1 MLSKKEIIST
11 NQFVWM
17 LFSIITSFTVLQ
29 IPTLLIFHVGRDA
42 WLSAI
47 FAWIFD
53 VLLAIVYAY
62 MGIRFPGQNFV
73 QYSIT
78 ILGEYFGR
86 IIGIMFPLFFLMVA
100 SLLMRAISTLIS
112 AIVLPKTPI
121 VVILCLGY
129 IVIAYA
135 VKKGVE
141 VIARACEILGPVY
154 LISLVILF
162 IMVIPQVKVNRLK
175 PQLMEG
181 FYPIFS
187 GSIFILTFI
196 GICIMMGMYIPI
208 CNRPENGFLA
218 KFIAVSMGAT
228 MVCIL
233 VSFSVG
239 VLGAKQAGNMVS
251 PGLELTRMI
260 NIGDSIE
267 HLEVIWLIVAIGAG
281 IMTVSSLIWAFSL
294 GISQIIGL
302 RTHKPV
308 IYPATLLALVI
319 SIISFDSNVELVNFS
334 FYAYPLIAI
343 FVETGLEMFLFIM
356 ALVLKKRG
364 STL

>member
-1 MLSKKEIIST
+1 LSKKEIIST

-17 LFSIITSFTVLQ
+17 LFTIITSFTALQ

-42 WLSAI
+42 WLSVV
-47 FAWIFD
+47 FAWLFD

-78 ILGEYFGR
+78 ILGKYFGR
-86 IIGIMFPLFFLMVA
+86 IVGSMFPLFFLMVA
-100 SLLMRAISTLIS
+100 ALLMRAISTLIS
-112 AIVLPKTPI
+112 ATILPRTPM
-121 VVILCLGY
+121 VVILCFGY

-141 VIARACEILGPVY
+141 VIARACEILGPIY
-154 LISLVILF
+154 LISLVLLF
-162 IMVIPQVKVNRLK
+162 IMVIPMVKIDRLK
-175 PQLMEG
+175 PQLVEG

-208 CNRPENGFLA
+208 CYRPKDGFLA

-233 VSFSVG
+233 VAFSVG
-239 VLGAKQAGNMVS
+239 VFGAKQAGNMVRQ
-251 PGLELTRMI
+251 GLELTRMI
-260 NIGDSIE
+260 NIGPSIE
-267 HLEVIWLIVAIGAG
+267 HLEVFWLIIAIGAA

-294 GISQIIGL
+294 GISQVIGL
-302 RTHKPV
+302 RTYKPV
-308 IYPATLLALVI
+308 IYPATLLAFVL
-319 SIISFDSNVELVNFS
+319 STISFDSSVELVNFS

-356 ALVLKKRG
+356 ALLLKKKEV
-364 STL
+364 

>member
-42 WLSAI
+42 WLSAV
-47 FAWIFD
+47 FAWFFD

-62 MGIRFPGQNFV
+62 MGLRFPGQNFV

-78 ILGEYFGR
+78 ILGKYFGR
-86 IIGIMFPLFFLMVA
+86 IVGIMFPLFFLMVA

-112 AIVLPKTPI
+112 DTILPKTPM
-121 VVILCLGY
+121 VAVLSFGY
-129 IVIAYA
+129 IIIAYA
-135 VKKGVE
+135 VKKGIE
-141 VIARACEILGPVY
+141 VIARACEILGPIY
-154 LISLVILF
+154 LVSLVLLF
-162 IMVIPQVKVNRLK
+162 IIIIPMVKINRLK

-181 FYPIFS
+181 FYPVIS
-187 GSIFILTFI
+187 GSMFILTFI

-208 CNRPENGFLA
+208 CNRPENGFVA
-218 KFIAVSMGAT
+218 KFIAVSLGAT

-233 VSFSVG
+233 VFFSVG
-239 VLGAKQAGNMVS
+239 VLGAEQAGNMVR
-251 PGLELTRMI
+251 PGFELTRMI
-260 NIGDSIE
+260 NIGDNIE
-267 HLEVIWLIVAIGAG
+267 HLEVVWLMIAIAAG

-302 RTHKPV
+302 STYKPV
-308 IYPATLLALVI
+308 VYPATLLALVL
-319 SIISFDSNVELVNFS
+319 SIVSFDSNVDLVNFS

-364 STL
+364 KTV